1 MIKGKE
7 EQLGSGRVSS
17 ASLNIVSMLSIC
29 DWMGGENKIR
39 AFGTGAQSSK
49 AVMNVTRP
57 TLGTFVQPYAS
68 QAASRCLPYSCF
80 VEV

>member
-1 MIKGKE
+1 
-7 EQLGSGRVSS
+7 
-17 ASLNIVSMLSIC
+17 
-29 DWMGGENKIR
+29 MGGENKIR